1 MTELVPIS
9 LPQADGRYIMGK
21 IYVLLE
27 VSFWT
32 DAEDLVPALE
42 NLWFKEKDT
51 LPWKMENVMNHAVLR
66 YPIG

>member
-1 MTELVPIS
+1 M
-9 LPQADGRYIMGK
+9 MGK